1 MATGYVSQTAKEI
14 LGAVHEGLLAGLSD
28 EVKARIVLTSA
39 AYNDADDSGGYVM
52 VDVIDPRAASVSEY
66 DRRVTALDLNVK
78 RENRRSHWRQPEG
91 WAAVTKYA
99 GKTRFSTGRHDVKT
113 IQTRKSGFPVDEAVA
128 LLLDFIPRHVDS
140 VLYGATHSAAVKALK
155 EDLAGRGIPLGMWH
169 YQDKVKIDYSAVSF
183 FIYPVVKNDS
193 GEYVVSHYSGYFNSG
208 ERHVYL
214 KEMADYDAVETAID
228 AIVAAFEGMNA
239 AIAKFTK

>member
-28 EVKARIVLTSA
+28 EVKASIVLTSA
-39 AYNDADDSGGYVM
+39 VYGDDSGGYVM
-52 VDVIDPRAASVSEY
+52 VDVIDPRAAKVSEY
-66 DRRVTALDLNVK
+66 NRRATALDLNVK
-78 RENRRSHWRQPEG
+78 RESRRSHWRQPEG

-99 GKTRFSTGRHDVKT
+99 GKTRFGTGRQEVKT

-140 VLYGATHSAAVKALK
+140 VLYDAVHSAAVKALK
-155 EDLAGRGIPLGMWH
+155 EDLAGRGIPLGMLH
-169 YQDKVKIDYSAVSF
+169 YQDKVKVDYSVVSF
-183 FIYPVVKNDS
+183 FLYPVVKKNDS
-193 GEYVVSHYSGYFNSG
+193 GEYTVSHYSGYFNSG
-208 ERHVYL
+208 ERHTYL
-214 KEMADYDAVETAID
+214 KEMADHDAVETAID

-239 AIAKFTK
+239 AIAAFTK